1 MQGLFDY
8 IRINIQVWIRGG
20 IVLIPVVLI
29 VITIHEYAHAWTAWK
44 LGDTTPVE
52 TGRLSLNPLRH
63 LDPLGT
69 VALLLFRVGWARP
82 VMIDFSAFKHPRRDT
97 VLVSLAGPASNF
109 ATAIAAYLLLLLVR
123 SSPAIVTQFNY
134 INVVLESLV
143 RFSVMLGVFNLLPI
157 PPLDGSKAFFALF
170 FKRPERFLYDRAVDL
185 YGTVVLLAL
194 LWFHIIDGMISFIEN
209 TLLRL

>member
-1 MQGLFDY
+1 MNY
-8 IRINIQVWIRGG
+8 IRSEMPIWIVQV
-20 IVLIPVVLI
+20 PVILI
-29 VITIHEYAHAWTAWK
+29 VITIHEYFHAWTAWK

-69 VALLLFRVGWARP
+69 IALLLFHVGWARP
-82 VMIDFSAFKHPRRDT
+82 VMIDFAAFKHPRRDT

-109 ATAIAAYLLLLLVR
+109 ATAIVAYLLLLFVR
-123 SSPAIVTQFNY
+123 SSPAIVTRLPY
-134 INVVLESLV
+134 VYEVLEALVVVSLG
-143 RFSVMLGVFNLLPI
+143 LGLFNLLPI

-185 YGTVVLLAL
+185 YGTVILLAL
-194 LWFHIIDGMISFIEN
+194 LWFNVITVVMSKVLNFILY